1 MPANPLETRKS
12 RIVFLLL
19 LSLVGCAA
27 YAPKETSFESTALP
41 KPSSTEAIIYV
52 YRTDRIEGYASQRVA
67 SLGDSQ
73 SVSLDHQCFTWFT
86 AKPGKQVISS
96 DIPWS
101 KRSLLHEYK
110 PTTTTID
117 VQPGRTYFVHLAI
130 GVFPRGQRPTGCRR
144 CAGSPPSRAS
154 AHRRASRAASCLTGT
169 LSDSCRTCRSSPSL
183 PAMSRKSL
191 ATPS

>member
-1 MPANPLETRKS
+1 MHTMSATRLG
-12 RIVFLLL
+12 IVFLLL

-27 YAPKETSFESTALP
+27 YAPKETSFDSTALP

-86 AKPGKQVISS
+86 AKPGQQVISS

-130 GVFPRGQRPTGCRR
+130 GVFPRGQRTAVSVVGV
-144 CAGSPPSRAS
+144 GPPVMYSEPVVDYTENLVVEDEATALKRIAQY
-154 AHRRASRAASCLTGT
+154 RLQRAA
-169 LSDSCRTCRSSPSL
+169 RR
-183 PAMSRKSL
+183 
-191 ATPS
+191 

>member
-1 MPANPLETRKS
+1 MPFLRTV
-12 RIVFLLL
+12 RIGTVLLIF

-27 YAPKETSFESTALP
+27 YAPKETAFEATALP
-41 KPSSTEAIIYV
+41 KPSSSEAIIYV

-130 GVFPRGQRPTGCRR
+130 GVFPRGRRTGVSVV
-144 CAGSPPSRAS
+144 GVGPPIMYSEPIVDFTEDLVVEDDATALKRIAQY
-154 AHRRASRAASCLTGT
+154 RLQRAA
-169 LSDSCRTCRSSPSL
+169 RR
-183 PAMSRKSL
+183 
-191 ATPS
+191 